1 VSDASPVSARRPH
14 LQVACALALLAVGA
28 LVGVLVVASQTGSS
42 TGLLDLRIYLGAAAS
57 LRDGGSA
64 YAYTDA
70 TYGLGSTYP
79 PLWSIAL
86 VPLTSADIHLV
97 EHLWVLVGLAV
108 WFVTMRLVQ
117 LFPLGVP
124 SVRSLLAPQD
134 HAAEYLTCCT
144 VWFLSLFTAPVW
156 NTVNQGQVNFVIW
169 LLIVVDVGFV
179 AWNRSTG
186 GAYVGLASALKLTP
200 AVFALS
206 YLVAGRRAAVG
217 RAAAAFLGATL
228 LAAAIAWSD
237 SRRYW
242 TELVFQSSRVGDLT
256 AAENNSLAGLLARL
270 GVPDSAAVLIGC
282 GLAVVL
288 LVASRRP
295 MQEAL
300 RRRDVAWLAITVGA
314 IGSLMSPV
322 SWTHHLLFLAF
333 LLLMIVRR
341 TDLSPLRRGAL
352 LLAVEVV
359 LIDPVG
365 FGRSPV
371 TSSVRTLLLVGLVV
385 GLGRLVPPT
394 GQGRAPASAAR

>member
-1 VSDASPVSARRPH
+1 MAF
-14 LQVACALALLAVGA
+14 ALALLALGA
-28 LVGVLVVASQTGSS
+28 LVGVVVVASQTGSS
-42 TGLLDLRIYLGAAAS
+42 TGLLDLRIYLGAAES

-86 VPLTSADIHLV
+86 VPLTTADIHLV
-97 EHLWVLVGLAV
+97 EHLWVLVGLAL

-117 LFPLGVP
+117 LFPSGVP
-124 SVRSLLAPQD
+124 PLRSLLTPRE
-134 HAAEYLTCCT
+134 HAAEYLTCCA

-156 NTVNQGQVNFVIW
+156 NTINQGQVNVVIW
-169 LLIVVDVGFV
+169 LLIVIDVGFV
-179 AWNRSTG
+179 AWNRSHG
-186 GAYVGLASALKLTP
+186 GIYVGLASALKLTP
-200 AVFALS
+200 AVFALA
-206 YLVAGRRAAVG
+206 YLVAGRRAAVV
-217 RAAAAFLGATL
+217 RAGAAFLGASL
-228 LAAAIAWSD
+228 LAAAISWSD
-237 SRRYW
+237 SRRFW

-270 GVPDSAAVLIGC
+270 GVTDGVAVVIGC
-282 GLAVVL
+282 GLAIVL
-288 LVASRRP
+288 LVAVRAP

-300 RRRDVAWLAITVGA
+300 RQRDVAWLAITVGA
-314 IGSLMSPV
+314 IGSLLSPV

-333 LLLMIVRR
+333 LLLVVVRM
-341 TDLSPLRRGAL
+341 TDVSPSRRVAL

-365 FGRSPV
+365 FGRSPL

-385 GLGRLVPPT
+385 ALSRLAPLT
-394 GQGRAPASAAR
+394 RQGRSPAFVAG